1 MLVCLRLFKFRGFSV
16 LRAQGS
22 SVMAMGAILMVVGM
36 VATAILAGTEMVTRG
51 PIAEAKRLEIV
62 RALTRVLPE
71 GFNNQPDADTV
82 QLSDKR
88 LNRKE
93 KPVTFYRGRK
103 GDTLLGAAFVV
114 TAPDGYSGDID
125 IMMAV
130 APNAMITGVQIVG
143 HAETPGLGDKMVT
156 TSWPE
161 AFKGKN
167 QSNARWGV
175 KKDGGDFDQFSGATI
190 TPRAVVAAVKR
201 GLDFFVEKKD
211 VIFQPATTEK
221 GNHE

>member
-1 MLVCLRLFKFRGFSV
+1 MLVNLRLFKFRGFSV
-16 LRAQGS
+16 QRAQGA
-22 SVMAMGAILMVVGM
+22 SVMAMGAILMAVGM
-36 VATAILAGTEMVTRG
+36 VATAILSGTELVTRG
-51 PIAEAKRLEIV
+51 PIAEAKRLEIL

-71 GFNNQPDADTV
+71 GFDNNPDTDII

-103 GDTLLGAAFVV
+103 GEVMLGAAFVV

-130 APNAMITGVQIVG
+130 APNGMITGVQVVG
-143 HAETPGLGDKMVT
+143 HAETPGLGDKMLT
-156 TSWPE
+156 TPWPE

-167 QSNARWGV
+167 QSNVRWGV
-175 KKDGGDFDQFSGATI
+175 KKDGGEFDQFAGATI
-190 TPRAVVAAVKR
+190 TPRAIVAAVKR